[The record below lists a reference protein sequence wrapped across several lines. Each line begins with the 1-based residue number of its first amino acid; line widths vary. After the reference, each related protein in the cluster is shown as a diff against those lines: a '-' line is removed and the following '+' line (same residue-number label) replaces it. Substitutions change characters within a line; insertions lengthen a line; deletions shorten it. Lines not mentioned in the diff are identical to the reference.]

1 MNKFESFKKNIS
13 SDFHDDIKITMSPAT
28 SFRSRCEFSYSD
40 NSYVMFEKDKKLYLD
55 DFTLASSCI
64 RKIMPN
70 LLDEI
75 NKSKCLD
82 KKLFQINF
90 RANSNNIVLVT
101 LIYHKSIDNEMINKI
116 EAISKK
122 LNINLIVRSKNYI
135 YRTSDNYFEDFINNI
150 KVYQTDNCFYQPNKF
165 LLTKM
170 INRVEL
176 YIEQP
181 KDLLELYC
189 GVGTFT
195 LQLANKFNRIFATES
210 NRESIKC
217 LDKAIAI
224 NKLTNIYK
232 SRLSAE
238 ELDEAFNGRIFFR
251 MRDIDL
257 KEFNFSHVLVDPPR
271 SGLTDE
277 VINLISKFK
286 NIIYISCN
294 GETYL
299 KDIKKL
305 RSHKIK
311 KIEIFDQFPNTRHM
325 EVVSLLSAI

>member
-1 MNKFESFKKNIS
+1 MNKFESFKKSIS
-13 SDFHDDIKITMSPAT
+13 SDFNDDIKINMSPAT

-64 RKIMPN
+64 RKIMPD

-75 NKSKCLD
+75 IKSKCLD

-101 LIYHKSIDNEMINKI
+101 LIYHKSIDDEMINKI

-176 YIEQP
+176 YIEHP
-181 KDLLELYC
+181 NDLLELYC

-238 ELDEAFNGRIFFR
+238 ELDEAFNGRSFFR
-251 MRDIDL
+251 MKDIDL
-257 KEFNFSHVLVDPPR
+257 NEFNFSHVLVDPPR

-299 KDIKKL
+299 RDIKKL

>member
-1 MNKFESFKKNIS
+1 MNKFESFKKSIS
-13 SDFHDDIKITMSPAT
+13 SDFNDDIKINMSPAT

-238 ELDEAFNGRIFFR
+238 ELDEAFNGRSFFR
-251 MRDIDL
+251 MKDIDL
-257 KEFNFSHVLVDPPR
+257 NEFNFSHVLVDPPR
-271 SGLTDE
+271 SGLTDK

-299 KDIKKL
+299 RDIMKL

>member
-1 MNKFESFKKNIS
+1 
-13 SDFHDDIKITMSPAT
+13 
-28 SFRSRCEFSYSD
+28 
-40 NSYVMFEKDKKLYLD
+40 
-55 DFTLASSCI
+55 
-64 RKIMPN
+64 
-70 LLDEI
+70 
-75 NKSKCLD
+75 
-82 KKLFQINF
+82 
-90 RANSNNIVLVT
+90 
-101 LIYHKSIDNEMINKI
+101 MINKI

-251 MRDIDL
+251 MKDIDL

-299 KDIKKL
+299 RDIKKL

>member
-1 MNKFESFKKNIS
+1 MNKFEFFKKSIS

-64 RKIMPN
+64 RKIMPD

-75 NKSKCLD
+75 IKSKCLD

-101 LIYHKSIDNEMINKI
+101 LIYHKLIDDEMINNI
-116 EAISKK
+116 ESISKK

-176 YIEQP
+176 YIEHP
-181 KDLLELYC
+181 NDLLELYC

-238 ELDEAFNGRIFFR
+238 ELGEAFNGRSFFR
-251 MRDIDL
+251 MKDIDL
-257 KEFNFSHVLVDPPR
+257 NEFNFSHVLVDPPR

-299 KDIKKL
+299 RDIKKL

>member
-1 MNKFESFKKNIS
+1 MNKFEFFKKSIS

-75 NKSKCLD
+75 TKSQCLD

-101 LIYHKSIDNEMINKI
+101 LIYHKSIDDEMIDNI
-116 EAISKK
+116 ESISKK

-135 YRTSDNYFEDFINNI
+135 YRTCDNFFEDFINNI

-170 INRVEL
+170 INRVKL
-176 YIEQP
+176 YIEHP

-195 LQLANKFNRIFATES
+195 LQLANKFNRIFAIES

-232 SRLSAE
+232 SRLSAD
-238 ELDEAFNGRIFFR
+238 ELHEAFNGRSFFR
-251 MRDIDL
+251 MKDIDL
-257 KEFNFSHVLVDPPR
+257 NEFNFSHVLVDPPR

-299 KDIKKL
+299 RDIKKL

>member
-1 MNKFESFKKNIS
+1 
-13 SDFHDDIKITMSPAT
+13 
-28 SFRSRCEFSYSD
+28 
-40 NSYVMFEKDKKLYLD
+40 MFEKDKKLYLD
-55 DFTLASSCI
+55 DFTLASRCI
-64 RKIMPN
+64 RNIMPN

-75 NKSKCLD
+75 NKSGCLD

-101 LIYHKSIDNEMINKI
+101 LIYHKLIDDEMIDNI
-116 EAISKK
+116 ESISKK

-135 YRTSDNYFEDFINNI
+135 YRTSDNFFEDFINNV

-170 INRVEL
+170 INRIEL
-176 YIEQP
+176 YIENP

-238 ELDEAFNGRIFFR
+238 ELDEAFNGRSFFR
-251 MRDIDL
+251 MKDINL
-257 KEFNFSHVLVDPPR
+257 NEFNFSHVLVDPPR

-299 KDIKKL
+299 GDIKKL

-311 KIEIFDQFPNTRHM
+311 KIEIFDQFPNTRHI

>member
-1 MNKFESFKKNIS
+1 MNKFEFFKKCIS

-40 NSYVMFEKDKKLYLD
+40 NSYVMFETDKKLYLD

-75 NKSKCLD
+75 NKSKYLD

-116 EAISKK
+116 ESISKK

-135 YRTSDNYFEDFINNI
+135 YKTSDNYFEDSINNI

-238 ELDEAFNGRIFFR
+238 ELDEAFNGRSFFR
-251 MRDIDL
+251 MKDINL
-257 KEFNFSHVLVDPPR
+257 NEFNFSHVLVDPPR

-299 KDIKKL
+299 RDIKKL

>member
-1 MNKFESFKKNIS
+1 
-13 SDFHDDIKITMSPAT
+13 
-28 SFRSRCEFSYSD
+28 
-40 NSYVMFEKDKKLYLD
+40 
-55 DFTLASSCI
+55 
-64 RKIMPN
+64 
-70 LLDEI
+70 
-75 NKSKCLD
+75 
-82 KKLFQINF
+82 
-90 RANSNNIVLVT
+90 
-101 LIYHKSIDNEMINKI
+101 
-116 EAISKK
+116 
-122 LNINLIVRSKNYI
+122 
-135 YRTSDNYFEDFINNI
+135 
-150 KVYQTDNCFYQPNKF
+150 
-165 LLTKM
+165 M

-251 MRDIDL
+251 MKDIDL

-299 KDIKKL
+299 RDIKKL

>member
-1 MNKFESFKKNIS
+1 MNKFESFKKSIS

-64 RKIMPN
+64 RKIMPD

-75 NKSKCLD
+75 IKSKCLD

-176 YIEQP
+176 YIEHP
-181 KDLLELYC
+181 NDLLELYC

-217 LDKAIAI
+217 LDKAIGI

-238 ELDEAFNGRIFFR
+238 ELDEAFNGRSFFR
-251 MRDIDL
+251 MKDIDL
-257 KEFNFSHVLVDPPR
+257 NEFNFSHVLVDPPR

-299 KDIKKL
+299 RDIKKL

>member
-1 MNKFESFKKNIS
+1 MNKFESFKKSIS

-90 RANSNNIVLVT
+90 RANSKNIVLVT

-116 EAISKK
+116 ESISIK

-176 YIEQP
+176 YIEHP
-181 KDLLELYC
+181 NDLLELYC

-238 ELDEAFNGRIFFR
+238 ELDEAFNGRSFFR
-251 MRDIDL
+251 MKDIDL
-257 KEFNFSHVLVDPPR
+257 NEFNFSHVLVDPPR

-299 KDIKKL
+299 RDIKKL

>member
-1 MNKFESFKKNIS
+1 MNKFESFKKSIS

-75 NKSKCLD
+75 NKSKSLD

-251 MRDIDL
+251 MKDIDL

-299 KDIKKL
+299 RDIKKL
-305 RSHKIK
+305 RSHKLK

>member
-1 MNKFESFKKNIS
+1 M
-13 SDFHDDIKITMSPAT
+13 
-28 SFRSRCEFSYSD
+28 
-40 NSYVMFEKDKKLYLD
+40 
-55 DFTLASSCI
+55 
-64 RKIMPN
+64 
-70 LLDEI
+70 
-75 NKSKCLD
+75 
-82 KKLFQINF
+82 
-90 RANSNNIVLVT
+90 VT
-101 LIYHKSIDNEMINKI
+101 LIYHKSIDDEMIDNI
-116 EAISKK
+116 ESISKK

-176 YIEQP
+176 YIEHP
-181 KDLLELYC
+181 NDLLELYC

-238 ELDEAFNGRIFFR
+238 ELDEAFNGRSFFR
-251 MRDIDL
+251 MKDIDL
-257 KEFNFSHVLVDPPR
+257 NEFNFSHVLVDPPR

-299 KDIKKL
+299 RDIKKL

>member
-1 MNKFESFKKNIS
+1 MNKFEFFKKCIS

-55 DFTLASSCI
+55 DFTLASRCI

-75 NKSKCLD
+75 TKSGCLD

-101 LIYHKSIDNEMINKI
+101 LIYHKLIDDEMIDNI
-116 EAISKK
+116 ESISKK

-170 INRVEL
+170 INRIEL
-176 YIEQP
+176 YIENP

-238 ELDEAFNGRIFFR
+238 ELDEAFNGRSFFR
-251 MRDIDL
+251 MKDINL
-257 KEFNFSHVLVDPPR
+257 NEFNFSHVLVDPPR

-299 KDIKKL
+299 RDIKKL

-311 KIEIFDQFPNTRHM
+311 KIEIFDQFPNTRHI

>member
-1 MNKFESFKKNIS
+1 MNKFESFKKSIS

-251 MRDIDL
+251 MKDIDL

-299 KDIKKL
+299 RDIKKL

>member
-1 MNKFESFKKNIS
+1 MNKFESFKKSIS
-13 SDFHDDIKITMSPAT
+13 SDFNDDIKINMSPAT
-28 SFRSRCEFSYSD
+28 SFRSRCEFSYLD

-64 RKIMPN
+64 RKIMPD

-75 NKSKCLD
+75 IKSKCLD

-170 INRVEL
+170 IKRVEL
-176 YIEQP
+176 YIEEP

-238 ELDEAFNGRIFFR
+238 ELDEAFNGRSFFR
-251 MRDIDL
+251 MKDIDL
-257 KEFNFSHVLVDPPR
+257 NKFNFSHVLVDPPR

-299 KDIKKL
+299 RDIKKL

>member
-1 MNKFESFKKNIS
+1 MNKFESFKKSIS
-13 SDFHDDIKITMSPAT
+13 SDFHEDIKITMSPAT

-64 RKIMPN
+64 RKIMPD

-75 NKSKCLD
+75 IKSKCLD

-90 RANSNNIVLVT
+90 RANSNNIVLAT
-101 LIYHKSIDNEMINKI
+101 LIYHKSINDEMINKI
-116 EAISKK
+116 ESISKK

-176 YIEQP
+176 YIENP

-238 ELDEAFNGRIFFR
+238 ELDEAFNGRSFFR
-251 MRDIDL
+251 MKDIDL
-257 KEFNFSHVLVDPPR
+257 NEFNFSHVLVDPPR

-299 KDIKKL
+299 RDIKKL

>member
-1 MNKFESFKKNIS
+1 MNKFESFKKSIS
-13 SDFHDDIKITMSPAT
+13 SDFNDDIKINMSPAT

-238 ELDEAFNGRIFFR
+238 ELDEAFNGRSFFR
-251 MRDIDL
+251 MKDIDL
-257 KEFNFSHVLVDPPR
+257 NEFNFSHVLVDPPR

-299 KDIKKL
+299 RDIKKL

>member
-1 MNKFESFKKNIS
+1 
-13 SDFHDDIKITMSPAT
+13 
-28 SFRSRCEFSYSD
+28 
-40 NSYVMFEKDKKLYLD
+40 MFEKDKKLYLD

-251 MRDIDL
+251 MKDIDL
-257 KEFNFSHVLVDPPR
+257 NEFNFSHVLVDPPR

-299 KDIKKL
+299 RDIKKL

>member
-1 MNKFESFKKNIS
+1 MNKFESFKKSIS
-13 SDFHDDIKITMSPAT
+13 SDFNDDIKITMSPAT

-70 LLDEI
+70 LLDEV

-176 YIEQP
+176 YIEHP
-181 KDLLELYC
+181 NDLLELYC

-238 ELDEAFNGRIFFR
+238 ELDEAFNGRSFFR
-251 MRDIDL
+251 MKDIDL
-257 KEFNFSHVLVDPPR
+257 NEFNFSHVLVDPPR

-299 KDIKKL
+299 RDIKKL

>member
-1 MNKFESFKKNIS
+1 MNKFEFFKKSIS

-75 NKSKCLD
+75 NKSKYLD

-90 RANSNNIVLVT
+90 RANSNDIVLVT
-101 LIYHKSIDNEMINKI
+101 LIYHKSIDNEMINNI
-116 EAISKK
+116 ESISKK

-135 YRTSDNYFEDFINNI
+135 YKTSDNYFEDSINNI

-238 ELDEAFNGRIFFR
+238 ELDEAFNGRSFFR
-251 MRDIDL
+251 MKDINL
-257 KEFNFSHVLVDPPR
+257 NEFNFSHVLVDPPR

-299 KDIKKL
+299 RDIKKL

-311 KIEIFDQFPNTRHM
+311 KIEIFDQFPNTRHI

>member
-1 MNKFESFKKNIS
+1 MNKFEFFKKSIS

-75 NKSKCLD
+75 IKSKCLD

-101 LIYHKSIDNEMINKI
+101 LIYHKLIDDEMIDNI
-116 EAISKK
+116 ESISKK

-135 YRTSDNYFEDFINNI
+135 YRTSDNFFEDFINNV

-170 INRVEL
+170 INRIEL
-176 YIEQP
+176 YIENP

-238 ELDEAFNGRIFFR
+238 ELDEAFNGRSFFR
-251 MRDIDL
+251 MKDINL
-257 KEFNFSHVLVDPPR
+257 NEFNFSHVLVDPPR

-299 KDIKKL
+299 RDIKKL

-311 KIEIFDQFPNTRHM
+311 KIEIFDQFPNTRHI